1 MGLCPIAP
9 PKGFPFSI
17 VCFCHRQQQPKT
29 SLETFGCKYFILFLK
44 YWCCYL
50 DNPGLFAKTKRPEL
64 QGRFRLRSG
73 LYVCVCRLYGL
84 RAYTTLCKPSVFS
97 ISSITP
103 SVATIIMVAS
113 AAMVGSK

>member
-1 MGLCPIAP
+1 MTG
-9 PKGFPFSI
+9 
-17 VCFCHRQQQPKT
+17 
-29 SLETFGCKYFILFLK
+29 
-44 YWCCYL
+44 
-50 DNPGLFAKTKRPEL
+50 
-64 QGRFRLRSG
+64 SG
-73 LYVCVCRLYGL
+73 LLFKSEKRKDQSCKAVSAFALVFMYAFVVSIGL

>member
-1 MGLCPIAP
+1 MTESF
-9 PKGFPFSI
+9 FP
-17 VCFCHRQQQPKT
+17 T
-29 SLETFGCKYFILFLK
+29 T
-44 YWCCYL
+44 
-50 DNPGLFAKTKRPEL
+50 L
-64 QGRFRLRSG
+64 QGRALRARFLCKNEKRKDQSCKAVSAFALVFMYG
-73 LYVCVCRLYGL
+73 VCRLYGL